1 MEMSKAA
8 TIRLLHSER
17 CSPAEISLAVGYS
30 EAIIKLRLAKPRP
43 LAEQRIPWAF
53 RGWRG
58 TPISDK
64 VVSL

>member
-1 MEMSKAA
+1 MTKADK
-8 TIRLLHSER
+8 IRLLGAER
-17 CSPAEISLAVGYS
+17 CSPSEIALAVGYS
-30 EAIIKLRLAKPRP
+30 ERIIKLRLAKPRP

-58 TPISDK
+58 TPISDY

>member
-1 MEMSKAA
+1 MNKSQA
-8 TIRLLHSER
+8 IRFLAGER
-17 CSPAEISLAVGYS
+17 CSVAEIALVVGYK
-30 EAIIKLRLAKPRP
+30 EKVIRLRLAKPKV
-43 LAEQRIPWAF
+43 LKSERIDLAF